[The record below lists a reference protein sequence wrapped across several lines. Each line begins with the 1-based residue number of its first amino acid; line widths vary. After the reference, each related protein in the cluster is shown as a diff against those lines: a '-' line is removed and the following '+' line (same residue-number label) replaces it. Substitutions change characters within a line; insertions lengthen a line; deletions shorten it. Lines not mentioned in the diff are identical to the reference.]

1 MIRGAHAFITKSFS
15 FCVDM
20 CKQSTDST
28 HPGVLLLD
36 VKVDHK
42 SMNKLSALPSLTYSE
57 NICYKK
63 NDLLYSVTRSA
74 LEANPETGL

>member
-1 MIRGAHAFITKSFS
+1 MTRGAHAIITKSFS

-57 NICYKK
+57 NICYK
-63 NDLLYSVTRSA
+63 NDLLYLVTRSA